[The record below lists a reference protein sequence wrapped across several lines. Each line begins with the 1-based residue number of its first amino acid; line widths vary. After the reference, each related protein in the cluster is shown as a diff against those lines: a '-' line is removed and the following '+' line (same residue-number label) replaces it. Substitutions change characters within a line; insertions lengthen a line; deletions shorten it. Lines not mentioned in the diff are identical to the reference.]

1 MVIDQQIY
9 IGTFKHIANRLNW
22 KLYLEEEDMLNY
34 KNPTKHLS
42 DNILKEELLSIY
54 CIKPNFY
61 GIFVQKNVITKSY
74 PLVIILSLTR
84 DNKTVILT

>member
-34 KNPTKHLS
+34 KNLTKHLS
-42 DNILKEELLSIY
+42 DNLLKEVLLSTN

-61 GIFVQKNVITKSY
+61 GIFVTQNT
-74 PLVIILSLTR
+74 P
-84 DNKTVILT
+84 

>member
-34 KNPTKHLS
+34 KNLTKHLS

-61 GIFVQKNVITKSY
+61 GIFVQKM
-74 PLVIILSLTR
+74 LSPSHIPWLSF
-84 DNKTVILT
+84 